1 MIPLMGEFSVV
12 NAMNSRNFWAKA
24 VLQEEKQK
32 L

>member
-1 MIPLMGEFSVV
+1 MIPFTGEFSVV
-12 NAMNSRNFWAKA
+12 NAMDSKFWAKA